1 MRRTAVLSVRTGTEK
16 DPESGTERETETGI
30 ITANPPGIA
39 DEAVAKGTDAITL
52 AIAPTRYEHRPSLV
66 AKATVHLSI
75 SLSFLYYGL
84 LEFLMSSIV

>member
-30 ITANPPGIA
+30 ITANPPGTA
-39 DEAVAKGTDAITL
+39 DEAVATGTD